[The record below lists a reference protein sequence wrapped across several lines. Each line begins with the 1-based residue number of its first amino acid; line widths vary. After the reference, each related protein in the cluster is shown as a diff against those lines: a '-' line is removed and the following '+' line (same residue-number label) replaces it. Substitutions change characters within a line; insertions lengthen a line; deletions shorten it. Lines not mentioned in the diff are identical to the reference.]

1 MNCQL
6 GEERSNITAWSAERS
21 GQLTGSRAIVSL
33 ALSPLCHCGAV
44 CSSAQ
49 PSSDPRTDKTI
60 YGLKWKYPAS
70 PSLSLCSNALPS
82 PCIVNLA
89 PSLSLNNL
97 ETTRINHSKEIQYS
111 MRQYKIFAIVNII
124 FYIYLS

>member
-89 PSLSLNNL
+89 PSLSLSLNYY
-97 ETTRINHSKEIQYS
+97 NHSKEIQYS
-111 MRQYKIFAIVNII
+111 MRQYEIFAIVKII